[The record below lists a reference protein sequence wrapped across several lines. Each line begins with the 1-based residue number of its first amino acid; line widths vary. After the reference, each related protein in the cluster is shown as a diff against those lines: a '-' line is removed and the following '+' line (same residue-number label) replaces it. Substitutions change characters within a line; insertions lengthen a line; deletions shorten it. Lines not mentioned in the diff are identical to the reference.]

1 MITYVPSTNQP
12 IRGLTRSKTGVQMV
26 GSADT
31 ARSVMNSRLQLAQ
44 ELRELMR
51 LTGLRSTLQLAALLR
66 NPEDRYPSD
75 GLVRTYLLQRQ
86 DASDRFAQLLRVR
99 KAEVEAQLANGVAAL
114 EIAGRVT
121 SIYRIE
127 PKQHLIT
134 ILDTQQLAAAEFVEP
149 GELTEVMAA
158 SLVVPREWV
167 RRCEICDRPF
177 IARSTRSRV
186 CYRRD
191 ASGRMACG
199 LEAARRRRK
208 SRELSVWATP
218 NPS

>member
-1 MITYVPSTNQP
+1 
-12 IRGLTRSKTGVQMV
+12 MV

-31 ARSVMNSRLQLAQ
+31 ARNTTDGRLQLAQ

-66 NPEDRYPSD
+66 NPQDRYPSD

-86 DASDRFAQLLRVR
+86 DASDRFMRLLHVR
-99 KAEVEAQLANGVAAL
+99 KGEVEAQLAAGVAAL

-191 ASGRMACG
+191 ASGRTACR
-199 LEAARRRRK
+199 LESARRRRLRARRGV
-208 SRELSVWATP
+208 SPAP
-218 NPS
+218 D